1 MKLISMKRKKELYY
15 IRKEIKKCLVSIMS
29 THIIHCRSWFSNNV
43 FYRKVSEMKE
53 LYYRIE
59 LPNGTI
65 LPYKFERLDQVENYM
80 IRNDIYGY
88 IIIM

>member
-1 MKLISMKRKKELYY
+1 MKK
-15 IRKEIKKCLVSIMS
+15 
-29 THIIHCRSWFSNNV
+29 
-43 FYRKVSEMKE
+43 

-65 LPYKFERLDQVENYM
+65 LPHKFERLDQVENYM
-80 IRNDIYGY
+80 ICNDIYGY

>member
-1 MKLISMKRKKELYY
+1 
-15 IRKEIKKCLVSIMS
+15 
-29 THIIHCRSWFSNNV
+29 
-43 FYRKVSEMKE
+43 MKE

-59 LPNGTI
+59 LPNGII